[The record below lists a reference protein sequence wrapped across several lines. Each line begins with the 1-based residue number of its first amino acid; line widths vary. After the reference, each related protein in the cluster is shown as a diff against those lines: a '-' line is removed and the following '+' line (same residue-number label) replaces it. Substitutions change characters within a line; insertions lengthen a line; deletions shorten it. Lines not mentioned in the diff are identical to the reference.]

1 MDPSLPRPDQTIRFS
16 VQFRQTQPNLNTAA
30 AREQISCHWKFHDVS
45 SYGRRGIRSWFVKS
59 GSEPPSEE
67 KATAAEEETSAEK
80 DNSLDIPEEGWH
92 VHHYFERGVHTSTI
106 TVKFFKSNGDPLEL
120 KAGENFPVLKA
131 HPKVRGRGKENWQRF
146 GMELTQLSAALLV
159 PLATL
164 ASTTI
169 NGGTS
174 GHWWELV
181 AIGFASD
188 TIKNIL
194 VGKEDTQTTT
204 PAPGK

>member
-1 MDPSLPRPDQTIRFS
+1 
-16 VQFRQTQPNLNTAA
+16 
-30 AREQISCHWKFHDVS
+30 
-45 SYGRRGIRSWFVKS
+45 VKS